1 MIKYC
6 SRKNRLVI
14 KIVMVLDIVIRIAM
28 VMVMPT
34 AIVIVIKMLF
44 ESSF

>member
-14 KIVMVLDIVIRIAM
+14 EIVKVLDIVIGN